1 VSAGL
6 LYLIGA
12 IGFQID
18 DTLTTF
24 YGVKSG
30 VIEGNRLFKFL
41 DNGRIRDFA
50 LLGVAKA
57 LLPVL
62 IYLWSLYVAPS
73 DAIFLLFDFYLEVAV
88 TLWNIR
94 VIYTYKVSTK

>member
-1 VSAGL
+1 MNGL

-24 YGVKSG
+24 FGVKSG
-30 VIEGNRLFKFL
+30 VVEGNRLFKFL
-41 DNGRIRDFA
+41 DNGRVRDFA

-62 IYLWSLYVAPS
+62 IYLWSLYVAPE

-88 TLWNIR
+88 TLWNTY
-94 VIYTYKVSTK
+94 VIFSHKFRR